1 MTAINKT
8 VNKASVGSAITRVT
22 GNAGKGGAWWLLRG
36 LVRRPSLGMLVIL
49 CLLIVVFSIMKP
61 SAFLGSYNLRGIAL
75 SASVVGVLA
84 VGQTFVLATGGI
96 DLSLGSVLVFGTVVS
111 AKVMAGMGG
120 VSAGWG
126 AVLVGTVVCIVASA
140 AWGLVSGLLVAVLRV
155 PPLIATLGTLG
166 MALGAAQIISAGL
179 DIRAVPLVLSRDI
192 GYENV
197 AGVPLLVVIA
207 VVVAAVCGLVLWQT
221 GFGVHTKAIGSNP
234 EGAVRAGLSVRRH
247 LITIYVLSGALA
259 GIAGVMSLAE
269 FSTTTI
275 GGHTSDNLTTIAGA
289 VLGGTS
295 LFGGIATMFG
305 TMVGILVPV
314 TLASGFVIVGVQ
326 PFWQTFAVGAVLVGA
341 VYVDQLRR
349 GSQNRL

>member
-1 MTAINKT
+1 VTSANKM
-8 VNKASVGSAITRVT
+8 VNRASVGSTVATVT
-22 GNAGKGGAWWLLRG
+22 GHAGRGRAWWLVRG

-61 SAFLGSYNLRGIAL
+61 SAFLGVYNLRSIAL

-84 VGQTFVLATGGI
+84 IGQTFVLATGGI
-96 DLSLGSVLVFGTVVS
+96 DLSLGSVLVFGTVVA

-126 AVLVGTVVCIVASA
+126 AVLVGAVVCIVASA

-166 MALGAAQIISAGL
+166 MALGAAQIITAGL

-247 LITIYVLSGALA
+247 LISIYVLSGALA

-314 TLASGFVIVGVQ
+314 TLAAGFVIVGVQ